1 MNRSGFSMP
10 RRLHAVAL
18 AVVMLAAMPRQAHA
32 CDPNCDAFAF
42 IIVGTP
48 AALGVILIAPILGGL
63 LDHRPNSPYLRALG
77 ITVLGTAIG
86 YGIGAA
92 ATFPSGEQMDMTA
105 AYGLAALPVVLGTVA
120 TILVYRNWSRGDA
133 DGDVAEPRLSPLVNY
148 VPSERRV
155 SVGLTWRF

>member
-1 MNRSGFSMP
+1 MK
-10 RRLHAVAL
+10 RLTTIPAVFAL

-32 CDPNCDAFAF
+32 CDPNCDAIAF
-42 IIVGTP
+42 FIVATP
-48 AALGVILIAPILGGL
+48 AALGVIVIAPVLGRA
-63 LDHRPNSPYLRALG
+63 LDDRPNSPYLPALG

-92 ATFPSGEQMDMTA
+92 VTLNGEQIDDA
-105 AYGLAALPVVLGTVA
+105 AIIGLAALPVVMGTVA

-133 DGDVAEPRLSPLVNY
+133 DGDVAEPRLLPLVNY

-155 SVGLTWRF
+155 SVGVAWRF